1 MGGQS
6 SATGRAS
13 LPAFTTVSSGLVLET
28 RVETPEEVAA
38 LVRAHRAL
46 SLPGAVVLAQPV
58 PESEALDRGAMEAA
72 LSAALDEAR
81 ARGVSGKAVTPFLL
95 DQIRQATAGRSLRA
109 NRALIIAN
117 ARLAGAAAAA
127 LAGLT

>member
-1 MGGQS
+1 M
-6 SATGRAS
+6 
-13 LPAFTTVSSGLVLET
+13 
-28 RVETPEEVAA
+28 
-38 LVRAHRAL
+38 
-46 SLPGAVVLAQPV
+46 VLAQPV
-58 PESEALDRGAMEAA
+58 PESEALDRGVMEAA
-72 LSAALDEAR
+72 LAAALDEAR

-95 DQIRQATAGRSLRA
+95 DQLRQATAGRSLRA